1 MASLIRVVGIRNAK
15 PELEDGRY
23 LVKRAVGEKVVVAA
37 DIFVDGHD
45 ALSAVVCEERLR
57 LLLTFPMRV
66 ASHVPIQGIRADSC
80 NASS

>member
-1 MASLIRVVGIRNAK
+1 VVIRNAK

-23 LVKRAVGEKVVVAA
+23 LVKRAVSEMVVAA
-37 DIFVDGHD
+37 DISVDGHE

-57 LLLTFPMRV
+57 LLLTFPMQV
-66 ASHVPIQGIRADSC
+66 ASHVPIQGMRADSC